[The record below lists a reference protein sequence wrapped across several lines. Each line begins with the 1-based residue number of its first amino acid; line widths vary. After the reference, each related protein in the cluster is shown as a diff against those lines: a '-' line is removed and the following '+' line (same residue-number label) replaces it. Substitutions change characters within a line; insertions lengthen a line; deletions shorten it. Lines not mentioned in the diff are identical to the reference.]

1 MPRKPQRPRPFRTCT
16 YCGKPE
22 EPEGDRFTRDHVLP
36 RSLFNVMD
44 SQMITVLACADCQRE
59 RGYGDND
66 LRDFVNLHYAGS
78 RHPEA
83 WQQQLKIMQAILR
96 GRSKIGKAAM
106 SNRSLREMTTDG
118 RIYLGDVWEAP
129 VPN

>member
-1 MPRKPQRPRPFRTCT
+1 
-16 YCGKPE
+16 
-22 EPEGDRFTRDHVLP
+22 
-36 RSLFNVMD
+36 MD

-118 RIYLGDVWEAP
+118 GIYLGDVWEAP
-129 VPN
+129 VAN